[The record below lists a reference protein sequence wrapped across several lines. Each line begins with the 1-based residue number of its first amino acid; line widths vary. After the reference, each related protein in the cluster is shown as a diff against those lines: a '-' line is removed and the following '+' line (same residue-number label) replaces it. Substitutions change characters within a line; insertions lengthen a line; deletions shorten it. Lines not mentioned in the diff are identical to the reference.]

1 MLNGPNSGESSNR
14 RNQQHGSRA
23 LVLFDLPF
31 VVTKP
36 KIGFF
41 SEQIIKWVDNTI
53 GAPISQCKLPMY
65 RIYGGHEVKSFFSR
79 IDAKIVAT

>member
-14 RNQQHGSRA
+14 RNQQHGRA

-36 KIGFF
+36 KIGF
-41 SEQIIKWVDNTI
+41 
-53 GAPISQCKLPMY
+53 L
-65 RIYGGHEVKSFFSR
+65 
-79 IDAKIVAT
+79 